1 MKKYLWTLLF
11 VIFGCGNQPE
21 PSVYLYF
28 ETEIRD
34 KKEKEIAPKEILA
47 INDSIAYDEAYA
59 KYCISR
65 KVYTEIAS
73 LGKEAANS
81 AGKPVSFK
89 LLDEMGNDVRS
100 TLAESTILAIESRNE
115 KSFKPDEPSNTNYSP
130 NTTSP
135 SKSNSTFYISRECYG
150 AKSKD
155 ALNALVRHLSNNDI
169 SSAKRQLSRG
179 ELIPL
184 NVGTAVEMI
193 NYGFANCKV
202 EIVEGSYSGEVVY
215 VITEFIG
222 KR

>member
-1 MKKYLWTLLF
+1 LF
-11 VIFGCGNQPE
+11 VIVGCGNQPE
-21 PSVYLYF
+21 PSPYQYF

-34 KKEKEIAPKEILA
+34 KIEREKEPKEILA
-47 INDSIAYDEAYA
+47 INDSTAYEEAYTNFCA
-59 KYCISR
+59 SR
-65 KVYTEIAS
+65 KAYTSMAS
-73 LGKEAANS
+73 WNKEVE
-81 AGKPVSFK
+81 GLVGRPVSFK
-89 LLDEMGNDVRS
+89 LFDKMGNDVR
-100 TLAESTILAIESRNE
+100 TKLAESTILSIESRIEN
-115 KSFKPDEPSNTNYSP
+115 SFKPNEPTETQSSSNTASP
-130 NTTSP
+130 KMS
-135 SKSNSTFYISRECYG
+135 SSNSSFYISKACYG

-155 ALNALVRHLSNNDI
+155 ALNDLVRHLSNNDI
-169 SSAKRQLSRG
+169 ASAKRQLSRG